1 MRMMIQ
7 QQTMGLR
14 LESSSSKPRGV
25 YSIDQILG
33 TQHHRLHKNIEVEKD
48 MASDENGVDVENDE
62 DQQMLL
68 DMEGMDANDPN
79 DPNDP
84 NDMGRPRKIRRS
96 RTTFTTFQLHQLERA
111 FDKTQYPDVFT
122 REDLALR
129 LDLSEARVQSV
140 AANAKV
146 RKEKLLKAV
155 GSSANQK
162 KLLDSFKVS
171 THFEKND
178 STVGSSENSFF
189 VTDCGE
195 DFQSPGE
202 TCTKYDQHQSDHL
215 TLREQSSDASDEIV
229 NRKTQIYP
237 TSSLKQ
243 KTLFESF
250 KVECSERNCV
260 VQCDSAETRPSE
272 QLISTATQPCQIS
285 PATNSENVAVEP
297 FEIPEMTSLFE
308 FLQLHPIQPRNLDI
322 SHFFTRDCGGHSVL
336 RTWLSYDNKTNK
348 FFCSTCMAFS
358 DHRNAFRFGA
368 VLYKKHT
375 STRIKFGF
383 KIVAPSGVVKRNRK
397 VYVLDFHI
405 FPNYLIVFCHIL
417 KLFIPAT

>member
-1 MRMMIQ
+1 M
-7 QQTMGLR
+7 
-14 LESSSSKPRGV
+14 EKE
-25 YSIDQILG
+25 
-33 TQHHRLHKNIEVEKD
+33 KNKKK
-48 MASDENGVDVENDE
+48 SG
-62 DQQMLL
+62 
-68 DMEGMDANDPN
+68 
-79 DPNDP
+79 
-84 NDMGRPRKIRRS
+84 
-96 RTTFTTFQLHQLERA
+96 
-111 FDKTQYPDVFT
+111 
-122 REDLALR
+122 
-129 LDLSEARVQSV
+129 

-162 KLLDSFKVS
+162 TLLDSFKVS

-215 TLREQSSDASDEIV
+215 TVKPAVETQLREQSSDASDEIV

-250 KVECSERNCV
+250 KVTQRSESNYDSSVECSERNCV

-308 FLQLHPIQPRNLDI
+308 FL
-322 SHFFTRDCGGHSVL
+322 HFA
-336 RTWLSYDNKTNK
+336 
-348 FFCSTCMAFS
+348 FF
-358 DHRNAFRFGA
+358 
-368 VLYKKHT
+368 YKRLWR
-375 STRIKFGF
+375 S
-383 KIVAPSGVVKRNRK
+383 
-397 VYVLDFHI
+397 
-405 FPNYLIVFCHIL
+405 
-417 KLFIPAT
+417 